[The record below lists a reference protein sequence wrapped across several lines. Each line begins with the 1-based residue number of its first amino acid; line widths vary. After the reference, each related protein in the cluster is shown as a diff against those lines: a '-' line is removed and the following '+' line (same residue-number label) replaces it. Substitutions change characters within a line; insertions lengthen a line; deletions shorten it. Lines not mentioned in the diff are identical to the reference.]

1 MTTPWMRGSDA
12 RRRARYADTAAH
24 LRVSDAERNAVADR
38 LAQHYGD
45 GRLDQAELDDRL
57 GRAMSAKT
65 RADLDALLADLPEA
79 GPPLTPARGAR
90 PAGSVPVTAGPAAS
104 RPRRRV
110 LPVVLAVLLVMLTWR
125 VLVHWGSPWALFW
138 PGAWFGLPWLW
149 IALLAFVWLRWGRRH
164 RR

>member
-12 RRRARYADTAAH
+12 RRRARYAEATAH

-45 GRLDQAELDDRL
+45 GRLDQAEMDDRL
-57 GRAMSAKT
+57 GRAMNAKT
-65 RADLDALLADLPEA
+65 RADLDGLLADLPEA
-79 GPPLTPARGAR
+79 EPAGGGRAAR
-90 PAGSVPVTAGPAAS
+90 PAGSAPVPARPAAA

-125 VLVHWGSPWALFW
+125 VLVHWGGPWALFW
-138 PGAWFGLPWLW
+138 PGGWFGLPWLW
-149 IALLAFVWLRWGRRH
+149 IALLIFIWLRWGRHH